1 MRKKLINIFAPAAA
15 LLVTLGVASCERE
28 DQEPKFVN
36 DLPPKE
42 SAIYKHIADHKKE
55 RTRSG
60 DDARIEEISTDDDSV
75 SNN

>member
-28 DQEPKFVN
+28 DDHMEDN
-36 DLPPKE
+36 SISPKE